1 MKLIGHTEI
10 TTIDEPDH
18 LEFVAVR
25 KHGVFDLFLPPAI
38 AIAFLIWIGLSQH
51 WYYAVFP
58 LIALFYLFASWMN
71 GPVTRLAVSSHELIA
86 RGNLQKSLTTEVRL
100 LASEIKSISYS
111 AGDEG
116 EPSGLYAQHGW
127 KHTCLL
133 PGLNLEQAD
142 GIALLVRRRYPDLE
156 LGDRQ
161 PASMLFS
168 GNGGL
173 ITLSIPRDDSQS
185 AVTTDDQ
192 AM

>member
-25 KHGVFDLFLPPAI
+25 KHGVLDLSLPPAI

-71 GPVTRLAVSSHELIA
+71 GPVTRLAVSGHELIA
-86 RGNLQKSLTTEVRL
+86 RGNLQKSFTNEVRI
-100 LASEIKSISYS
+100 LASEVKSIGYDS
-111 AGDEG
+111 GGEN
-116 EPSGLYAQHGW
+116 EPSGFYVQHGW
-127 KHTCLL
+127 KNTCLL
-133 PGLNLEQAD
+133 PGLNREQAD
-142 GIALLVRRRYPDLE
+142 GVALLIRRRYPDLE
-156 LGDRQ
+156 PGDRQ

-185 AVTTDDQ
+185 AATTEDQ
-192 AM
+192 PM